1 MPYLCRPAYKTI
13 LAVSL
18 FSTITRARKRAG
30 YEVIGVGVHII
41 IYYVGGHTKILNNI
55 LAIDSLALPLLSP
68 EALVN

>member
-1 MPYLCRPAYKTI
+1 MPYLCRPASKTI

-18 FSTITRARKRAG
+18 FSTITHARKRAG
-30 YEVIGVGVHII
+30 YKLIGVNGVHII
-41 IYYVGGHTKILNNI
+41 IYVGGHTKILNNI